1 MFNLK
6 TGFSHWILLRMLVL
20 GVLAAGVI
28 AWNYDFIRDLYL
40 RNQATPTG
48 LIINSAIFVLFLL
61 GLAKIIATLLRYAWE
76 ENQIARF
83 VRRVDHEGADP
94 TIGVSRKSLIHSRFR
109 TLLELGR
116 LHAPINQSALA
127 AVLVAEESTRLSF
140 ARFVNNILILTG
152 VFGTIVSLSIALL
165 GASNLLHGT
174 DEIANV
180 ANMDMVIHG
189 MSTALSTTITAIL
202 CYLFF
207 GYFYFKVSD
216 AQTRLLS
223 QIEDVTTRHLM
234 PRFAQDQD
242 GLVAQVASLVKGLR
256 KTATAMHAAQ
266 QDYAEAGTRLNHMVF
281 SLEQRIDA
289 LSDEIARIRGTLR
302 EGFRLSAAED

>member
-6 TGFSHWILLRMLVL
+6 TGFSQWILLRMLVL
-20 GVLAAGVI
+20 GLLAMGAIV
-28 AWNYDFIRDLYL
+28 WNFDFVRDLYL
-40 RNQATPTG
+40 RNQPTPTG
-48 LIINSAIFVLFLL
+48 LVINAAIFVLFLL

-83 VRRVDHEGADP
+83 LRRADHDTADP
-94 TIGVSRKSLIHSRFR
+94 TVGISRRALIHRRFR
-109 TLLELGR
+109 NLMELAR

-165 GASNLLHGT
+165 GASNLLHGS
-174 DEIANV
+174 DDV
-180 ANMDMVIHG
+180 ANMGMVIHG

-207 GYFYFKVSD
+207 GYFYVKAAD

-223 QIEDVTTRHLM
+223 QVEDVTTRYLM
-234 PRFAQDQD
+234 PRFAQDKD
-242 GLVAQVASLVKGLR
+242 SLVAQVAGLVKGLR
-256 KTATAMHAAQ
+256 KTASAMHAAQ
-266 QDYAEAGTRLNHMVF
+266 QDYAETGTRLNHMVF

-289 LSDEIARIRGTLR
+289 LGNEIARIRGTLR
-302 EGFRLSAAED
+302 EGFRLPAVED